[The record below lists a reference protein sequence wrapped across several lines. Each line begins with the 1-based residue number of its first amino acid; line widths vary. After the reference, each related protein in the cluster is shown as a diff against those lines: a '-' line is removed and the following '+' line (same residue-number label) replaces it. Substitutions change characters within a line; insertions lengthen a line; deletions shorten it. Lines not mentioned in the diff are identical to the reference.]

1 MKVPHL
7 RVLTVTAASLAMLT
21 GMSAMAA
28 GAATVPTAHGS
39 HVSTASASKPKGH
52 INAPVTGTFVNKAG
66 KGTFTGTFMP
76 KHFAVKNGV
85 LDATGVLKGALKSA
99 NGIKLGTVQRTVTI
113 PVDTPKAAAD
123 ARPVCSILNLHLG
136 PLNLNLLGLVVHLN
150 RVHLTITAVPGTG
163 NLLGNLLCAIANLL
177 NGGGHLGKIATLLNK
192 VLALL

>member
-21 GMSAMAA
+21 GMSAMSA
-28 GAATVPTAHGS
+28 GAATVPAAHGS
-39 HVSTASASKPKGH
+39 HVSTAASKPKGH

-66 KGTFTGTFMP
+66 QGTFTGTFMP
-76 KHFAVKNGV
+76 ERFAVKNGV
-85 LDATGVLKGALKSA
+85 LDATGVLKGTLKSA
-99 NGIKLGTVQRTVTI
+99 NGTNLGTVQRTVTM
-113 PVDTPKAAAD
+113 PVVTKRAAD
-123 ARPVCSILNLHLG
+123 APPVCSILNLHLG

-150 RVHLTITAVPGTG
+150 RIHLTITAVPGTG

-192 VLALL
+192 VLALV

>member
-76 KHFAVKNGV
+76 KHFAVRNGV

-99 NGIKLGTVQRTVTI
+99 NGIKLGTVQRTVTM
-113 PVDTPKAAAD
+113 PVVTKTAAD
-123 ARPVCSILNLHLG
+123 ARPICSILNLHLG